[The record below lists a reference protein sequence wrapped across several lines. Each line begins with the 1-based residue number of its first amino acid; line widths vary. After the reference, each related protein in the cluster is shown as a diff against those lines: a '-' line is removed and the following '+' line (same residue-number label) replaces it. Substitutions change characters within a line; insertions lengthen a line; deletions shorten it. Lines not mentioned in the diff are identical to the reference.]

1 MCVNRDGKR
10 DWFLL
15 NTPKHSHKGL
25 AVSATITCQ
34 HVCSLLS
41 KKNLFLTFDDTN
53 GIGTAQ
59 YLLEQALQNTG
70 WTLRETL
77 IKKAIPSQKVN
88 KATIFGLNHTNK
100 LEMSKK
106 CAA

>member
-1 MCVNRDGKR
+1 M
-10 DWFLL
+10 
-15 NTPKHSHKGL
+15 
-25 AVSATITCQ
+25 
-34 HVCSLLS
+34 
-41 KKNLFLTFDDTN
+41 FDQGSEIIRVDFHLHTRKDK
-53 GIGTAQ
+53 
-59 YLLEQALQNTG
+59 EFK
-70 WTLRETL
+70 ETL